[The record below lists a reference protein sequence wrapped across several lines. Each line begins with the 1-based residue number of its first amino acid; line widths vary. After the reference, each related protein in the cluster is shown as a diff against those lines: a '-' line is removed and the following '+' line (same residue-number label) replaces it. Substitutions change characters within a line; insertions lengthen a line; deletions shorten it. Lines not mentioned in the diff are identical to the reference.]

1 MRALCLT
8 LLLSFSLSAWADPHQ
23 RLWQS
28 AGWPDQS
35 RHFSAAVEAAQREY
49 RDSLPPAIYNALVS
63 NSNKRFEAAAMQE
76 RALRVLRTRLADPQ
90 PAIRFFESDL
100 GRRIVAAEVAATS
113 PAQLKQNAQGL
124 PPTQADATRQ
134 LLIRHLAQALPARE
148 AAAEVSLALAGV
160 AADSLSQMVPGLFG
174 RQPEA
179 LLDSQRTRLIQRL
192 DGNVDETLLH
202 VYRDLSDPE
211 LEEFVQFAES
221 PQGREYYREALA
233 ALRAALA
240 VGMAQGDSVSV
251 DAARF
256 ARDH

>member
-8 LLLSFSLSAWADPHQ
+8 LLLSFSLTAWAEPYQ

-35 RHFSAAVEAAQREY
+35 RHFSAALQAAQREY

-63 NSNKRFEAAAMQE
+63 NSNKRFETSAMQQ
-76 RALRVLRTRLADPQ
+76 RALQVLRNQLTDPQ
-90 PAIRFFESDL
+90 PAIRFFESEL

-124 PPTQADATRQ
+124 PPTQASATRQ

-179 LLDSQRTRLIQRL
+179 LLDNQRTRLIQRL

-202 VYRDLSDPE
+202 IYRDLSDPE

-221 PQGREYYREALA
+221 PEGREYYRQALA
-233 ALRAALA
+233 ALRASLA
-240 VGMAQGDSVSV
+240 VGMTQ
-251 DAARF
+251 
-256 ARDH
+256 